1 MARETKV
8 GLLMVVMLV
17 GVFGFMVYKQM
28 HRPLEGLAEQKA
40 ESGTPESEAEVL
52 PFANSGDKGDGLTPP
67 SNQVITAAAAAPAV
81 IPENKS
87 AVRVAP
93 RAETPRDP
101 DPFDLQ
107 PTPTTNVKPK
117 LPTSIPRDDDFFD
130 AQSKPTVAVQKP
142 EPVIVSSSPVASS
155 DPFMEEPKPTARTN
169 ASAVQNNVPVE
180 RPTTTNTDPF
190 EAPLEVARSAPQ
202 AATQSS
208 PVEDPFVPVPSS
220 VSAADPFLEK
230 TSPPKKTVSQP
241 TLDFEVI
248 EEPER
253 TAPALTA
260 PVFEPASSNQ
270 TSRFESAATTPA
282 SSGIRFTP
290 RTTTPATT
298 TAEDD
303 RLGGFRPVEVSKRA
317 MNEFTREER
326 TATTAIPAS
335 DPFDAA
341 RRPAPAARID
351 EDFAPRTTSQA
362 LVPGDTYN
370 IEPND
375 NYWTISRKKYG
386 TGRYFMALSQHN
398 LQVIPDPKRMKPGVT
413 IATPSTDVL
422 DKTYPTLIP
431 KAAPSDSAPAVGA
444 SAPSTAIRRTN
455 ATANDEAGFFVSNDG
470 VPMYRVGTEDTL
482 SDIAKQHLGRSSRWV
497 QIFEMNRD
505 TLTDGNTLKV
515 GILLRLP
522 GDASRVD
529 VVGTPRTVR

>member
-1 MARETKV
+1 MTRETKV

-17 GVFGFMVYKQM
+17 GVFGFMVYKQI
-28 HRPLEGLAEQKA
+28 HRPSEALAEQNT
-40 ESGTPESEAEVL
+40 ETVTPENETEVL
-52 PFANSGDKGDGLTPP
+52 PFANVGANGDGLTQPK
-67 SNQVITAAAAAPAV
+67 SQVITAAAAAPAK
-81 IPENKS
+81 IPDNSS
-87 AVRVAP
+87 AVRV
-93 RAETPRDP
+93 TQRDV
-101 DPFDLQ
+101 DPFEIQ
-107 PTPTTNVKPK
+107 PAHTASVKPK
-117 LPTSIPRDDDFFD
+117 LPTSIPRDGAFFD
-130 AQSKPTVAVQKP
+130 TPPKQTATVEKR
-142 EPVIVSSSPVASS
+142 EPVAASSPPAAAF
-155 DPFMEEPKPTARTN
+155 DPFMEDAKP
-169 ASAVQNNVPVE
+169 SVQANVAAQRSSTSIETPI
-180 RPTTTNTDPF
+180 TTNLDPF
-190 EAPLEVARSAPQ
+190 EAPLEVAQSAP
-202 AATQSS
+202 
-208 PVEDPFVPVPSS
+208 VVDPFETTPPATTNTEPVRTLAAPPRKS
-220 VSAADPFLEK
+220 VSL
-230 TSPPKKTVSQP
+230 P
-241 TLDFEVI
+241 TEAFDVI
-248 EEPER
+248 EEPKQ
-253 TAPALTA
+253 TTPALTA
-260 PVFEPASSNQ
+260 PTFEPASSDFNP
-270 TSRFESAATTPA
+270 TPQPA
-282 SSGIRFTP
+282 IRTGSDVD
-290 RTTTPATT
+290 
-298 TAEDD
+298 ED
-303 RLGGFRPVEVSKRA
+303 RLGGFRPVEVNKRA

-335 DPFDAA
+335 DPFGAA

-351 EDFAPRTTSQA
+351 EDFAPRKTSQP

-431 KAAPSDSAPAVGA
+431 KAAPSDAVAAGGS
-444 SAPSTAIRRTN
+444 SAPSTAIRRAN
-455 ATANDEAGFFVSNDG
+455 ATSTDEAGFFVSTDG
-470 VPMYRVGTEDTL
+470 APMYRVGSEDTL